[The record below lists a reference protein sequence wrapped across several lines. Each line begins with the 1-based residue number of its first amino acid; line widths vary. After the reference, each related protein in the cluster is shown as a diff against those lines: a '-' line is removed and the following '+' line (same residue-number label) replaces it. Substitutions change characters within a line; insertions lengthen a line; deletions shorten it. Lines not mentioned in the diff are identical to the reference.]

1 LQEVVADERSREDS
15 TKTIEMPFD
24 HDLSSAEI
32 EEMVMGRQFA
42 AATVIKKSEGAQEEN
57 ALSAYAAASA
67 ASKDPAAYRG

>member
-1 LQEVVADERSREDS
+1 
-15 TKTIEMPFD
+15 MPFD